1 MAKAF
6 VIPDIHLK
14 PCIFEEAEKKI
25 SAGEYERIVLLG
37 DLVDEWGQERNI
49 ALYNETFDAVIAFV
63 RAHPNTLYCY
73 GNHDVSYRFER
84 LESGF
89 SAYAIDTVVERLAD
103 LEDALPDGAAAFIH
117 RVNNV
122 LFSHAGLVTSFIAQ
136 HFPLAQDI
144 ALDEIIDRINKMGVD
159 ELWADNSPIWVRP
172 NDVLY
177 YGNKLYPS
185 GMRQVVGHTP
195 MPKAKEYEELLM
207 VDTFSTYQDS
217 TPIGDQLFTWVDTI
231 TGDWGVVTDTVC

>member
-1 MAKAF
+1 M
-6 VIPDIHLK
+6 IPDIHLK
-14 PCIFEEAEKKI
+14 PWILEEAEKKI
-25 SAGEYERIVLLG
+25 SAGEYEHIVLLG
-37 DLVDEWGQERNI
+37 DLVDEWGQERNV

-89 SAYAIDTVVERLAD
+89 SAYAIDTVVARLAD
-103 LEDALPDGAAAFIH
+103 LEDALPGGAAAFIH

-122 LFSHAGLVTSFIAQ
+122 LFSHAGLATSFIAQ
-136 HFPLAQDI
+136 HFPLAEDI
-144 ALDEIIDRINKMGVD
+144 DIDEIVERVNKMGVD
-159 ELWADNSPIWVRP
+159 ELWADNSPIWTRP
-172 NDVLY
+172 QDLR
-177 YGNKLYPS
+177 YGNKPYPS
-185 GMRQVVGHTP
+185 DMRQVVGHTP
-195 MPKAKEYEELLM
+195 VRKTKEYEELLI

-217 TPIGDQLFTWVDTI
+217 TPIGDQSFTWIDTI